1 MSESNS
7 SDSLKLDTSPL
18 QTTEETVSI
27 VSPTKV
33 KKSARFSVRPS
44 TTEDGDGENSRKN
57 SHDFSDIPELP
68 SEQKSH
74 HDTHQKS
81 HHRDEH
87 IFRKKFFFLFYLFIR
102 KFRDQS
108 LTLSIQ
114 ISAIIKDVN

>member
-87 IFRKKFFFLFYLFIR
+87 IFRKKKNFSFF
-102 KFRDQS
+102 
-108 LTLSIQ
+108 
-114 ISAIIKDVN
+114 ISFENLGTNRLRH

>member
-33 KKSARFSVRPS
+33 KKSARFSVRP
-44 TTEDGDGENSRKN
+44 TTEDGEGDSRKN
-57 SHDFSDIPELP
+57 SQDCSDIPELP
-68 SEQKSH
+68 SEQKSN

-81 HHRDEH
+81 HHRDER
-87 IFRKKFFFLFYLFIR
+87 FKKIVF
-102 KFRDQS
+102 D
-108 LTLSIQ
+108 
-114 ISAIIKDVN
+114 